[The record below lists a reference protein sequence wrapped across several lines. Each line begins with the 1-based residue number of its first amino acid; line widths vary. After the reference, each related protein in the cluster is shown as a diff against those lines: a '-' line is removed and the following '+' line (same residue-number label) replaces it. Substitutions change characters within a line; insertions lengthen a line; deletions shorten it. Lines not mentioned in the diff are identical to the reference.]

1 MSRQVEAGKPL
12 TPEERE
18 YLLAHGEDVRVAA
31 MDATYGV
38 QSEEDGGGDVLPYEQ
53 WPVEDLRAEI
63 DDRNKNRDVKIS
75 KAGSR
80 ADMAGRLHEDDAQV
94 A

>member
-1 MSRQVEAGKPL
+1 MSRQIEAGNPL
-12 TPEERE
+12 TPDERE

-31 MDATYGV
+31 HDAAYGTL
-38 QSEEDGGGDVLPYEQ
+38 EDGGEDVLPYEQ

-63 DDRNKNRDVKIS
+63 DDRNKDREVKIS

-80 ADMAGRLHEDDAQV
+80 ADMAGRLREDDAQI